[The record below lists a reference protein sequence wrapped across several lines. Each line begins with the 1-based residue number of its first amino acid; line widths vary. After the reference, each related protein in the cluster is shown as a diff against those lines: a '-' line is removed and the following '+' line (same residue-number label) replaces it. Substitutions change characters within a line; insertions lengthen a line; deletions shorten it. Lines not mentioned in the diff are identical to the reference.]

1 MKDDLGYIRLQR
13 RLKIDPEFCAL
24 TRDAQWLYETLLL
37 DVDFCGI
44 ADWRPKKLAK
54 RAADTTPAVIDRAA
68 AELTSRLFI
77 IVDDETDEVFVRTF
91 MKHDGLFKQPN
102 MCKAMVKAFMDVG
115 SPDLRSMISHELN
128 QIAPRVRQDIEQSGL
143 SVGERKAEHDKADR
157 CWHALNEIT
166 SYPQIN
172 PAEVLAAFNQQYD
185 SEHAGVFENA
195 Y

>member
-37 DVDFCGI
+37 DVDFVGI

-54 RAADTTPAVIDRAA
+54 RAADTTADVIDRAA

-77 IVDDETDEVFVRTF
+77 IVDEDTDEVFVRTF
-91 MKHDGLFKQPN
+91 MKHDGLYKQPN
-102 MCKAMVKAFMDVG
+102 MCKAMVKAFMSVG
-115 SPDLRSMISHELN
+115 SPTLRSMISHELN
-128 QIAPRVRQDIEQSGL
+128 QIGPRLRYDIEQRGL
-143 SVGERKAEHDKADR
+143 SSGEKKSEHDKLDR

-172 PAEVLAAFNQQYD
+172 PAAVLEDFNQQYD
-185 SEHAGVFENA
+185 KHFEGA